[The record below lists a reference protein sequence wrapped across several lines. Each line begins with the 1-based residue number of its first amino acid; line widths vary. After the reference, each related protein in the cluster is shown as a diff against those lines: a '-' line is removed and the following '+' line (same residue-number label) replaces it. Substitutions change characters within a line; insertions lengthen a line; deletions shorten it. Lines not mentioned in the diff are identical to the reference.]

1 MTLNPIESVKW
12 PKLRALVE
20 QYPSLPPPGKRDAE
34 VVRYERSGRDAE
46 NVTKLL
52 KRALLSVDVVNIR
65 ITDAV

>member
-20 QYPSLPPPGKRDAE
+20 QYPSLPPPGKRDPE